1 MKNNNFKNKMES
13 NISKSYTKIL
23 DYIEHFISVTKRKIE
38 KSIRFELM
46 LVIAI
51 CFLISFFFYTFTNNF
66 LKREYTEPQIS
77 YDYESVERLAS
88 ELGSK
93 IENQNILLNDKDSIN
108 AILNTVPSTDKCYIT
123 DLDGNV
129 LFKTEGVSEE
139 TIDIYSALKDAM
151 TNFNYEKMGVVK
163 EKKYIMPLKIGEDRV
178 YLIYSKVP
186 EATITYTTISKSNSS
201 LAVFLTCIV
210 FIISFVIITNSKMKY
225 LDEIAIG
232 LKIIA
237 SGNLN
242 YRIEERGTDE
252 IKTIAY
258 NINYMAKEIGEKINA
273 ERDAEKTKTDL
284 ITNVS
289 HDLRTPLTSVMGYI
303 GLVIQKRYK
312 DEGEMNEYLNVAF
325 NKAERLKVLID
336 DLFEYTKYN
345 SHGITLNKNSVNL
358 SEFLSQLIEELMP
371 VLDDNNLTVF
381 KKFECDRV
389 FVQIDPI
396 KMLRVFENLLSNT
409 IKYSYKSGEIII
421 GLYEKDNKAIVVF
434 RNKGEHLIKEKTDK
448 LFDRF
453 YRVDESRNT
462 STGGSGLGLAISK
475 NIVELHEGKIWAESI
490 GNNISFYVELDIF
503 EMN

>member
-1 MKNNNFKNKMES
+1 MKNNKFKNKFET
-13 NISKSYTKIL
+13 NINKSYTKIL
-23 DYIEHFISVTKRKIE
+23 DCIEYLISTIKKKIE

-51 CFLISFFFYTFTNNF
+51 CFLISFFFYSYTNNF

-77 YDYESVERLAS
+77 YDYNSVERLAS
-88 ELGSK
+88 DLGNE
-93 IENQNILLNDKDSIN
+93 IENQNLLLDDKEEIYN
-108 AILNTVPSTDKCYIT
+108 ILNTVPKTDKCYIT
-123 DLDGNV
+123 DLDGNI

-139 TIDIYSALKDAM
+139 TIDIYTALKDAM
-151 TNFNYEKMGVVK
+151 TSSNYEKIGIVK
-163 EKKYIMPLKIGEDRV
+163 EKKYIMPLKIGNDRV

-186 EATITYTTISKSNSS
+186 EATITYTTIIKSNSS

-210 FIISFVIITNSKMKY
+210 FIISFVIITNNKMKY

-252 IKTIAY
+252 IKNIAY
-258 NINYMAKEIGEKINA
+258 NINFMAKEIGEKINA
-273 ERDAEKTKTDL
+273 ERVAEKAKTDL

-312 DEGEMNEYLNVAF
+312 DEQEMSDYLNVAF
-325 NKAERLKVLID
+325 NKAERLKILID

-345 SHGITLNKNSVNL
+345 NNGITLNKIQVNL
-358 SEFLSQLIEELMP
+358 AEFLSQLIEELRP
-371 VLDDNNLTVF
+371 ILDENNLTVF
-381 KKFECDRV
+381 KKFECEKL
-389 FVQIDPI
+389 FVLIDPI
-396 KMLRVFENLLSNT
+396 KMLRVFENLLTNA
-409 IKYSYKSGEIII
+409 IKYAYKPGEIII
-421 GLYEKDNKAIVVF
+421 GLYKKENKAIVVF
-434 RNKGEHLIKEKTDK
+434 RNKGDHLSKEKTDK

-462 STGGSGLGLAISK
+462 NTGGTGLGLAISK
-475 NIVELHEGKIWAESI
+475 NIVELHGGKIWADST
-490 GNNISFYVELDIF
+490 GNNISFYVELDTK
-503 EMN
+503 

>member
-1 MKNNNFKNKMES
+1 
-13 NISKSYTKIL
+13 
-23 DYIEHFISVTKRKIE
+23 
-38 KSIRFELM
+38 
-46 LVIAI
+46 
-51 CFLISFFFYTFTNNF
+51 
-66 LKREYTEPQIS
+66 
-77 YDYESVERLAS
+77 
-88 ELGSK
+88 
-93 IENQNILLNDKDSIN
+93 
-108 AILNTVPSTDKCYIT
+108 
-123 DLDGNV
+123 
-129 LFKTEGVSEE
+129 
-139 TIDIYSALKDAM
+139 
-151 TNFNYEKMGVVK
+151 
-163 EKKYIMPLKIGEDRV
+163 
-178 YLIYSKVP
+178 
-186 EATITYTTISKSNSS
+186 
-201 LAVFLTCIV
+201 
-210 FIISFVIITNSKMKY
+210 MKY

-396 KMLRVFENLLSNT
+396 KMLRVFENLLTNA
-409 IKYSYKSGEIII
+409 IKYSYKPGEIII
-421 GLYEKDNKAIVVF
+421 GLYEKDGKAIVVF

-475 NIVELHEGKIWAESI
+475 NIVELHDGKIWAESI